1 MKHLT
6 VVQLDGKGAKGV
18 MQQTA
23 DDVDQI
29 NRSSSP
35 SLVCSD
41 CGGSYIPQ
49 APNRGTTY
57 INGSLH
63 RTHPPITTLR
73 VLLIRREP
81 QTGSFKGV
89 SSPNGN

>member
-6 VVQLDGKGAKGV
+6 VVQLDGKEAKAV

-29 NRSSSP
+29 KRSSSP